1 MLLNGDCL
9 VDLSM
14 PGSSAF
20 NVGLRAFHFCHEAEE
35 QAMHKSLQGCQ
46 RFNQAT
52 ICLQGKASKQDRP
65 VNGNEEVRP

>member
-1 MLLNGDCL
+1 
-9 VDLSM
+9 M

-20 NVGLRAFHFCHEAEE
+20 NVGCHCIPNELRAFHFCHEAEE

-52 ICLQGKASKQDRP
+52 ICLQGKTSKQDRP
-65 VNGNEEVRP
+65 MNGNDEVRP